1 VIEYLEANP
10 TTAQEIAER
19 QRQMM
24 VKRGYLSEAAGTC
37 YWRQLI
43 RSWSETVG
51 WDESEWEEGLRWE
64 TFSLLGKTKFE
75 K

>member
-1 VIEYLEANP
+1 
-10 TTAQEIAER
+10 
-19 QRQMM
+19 MM